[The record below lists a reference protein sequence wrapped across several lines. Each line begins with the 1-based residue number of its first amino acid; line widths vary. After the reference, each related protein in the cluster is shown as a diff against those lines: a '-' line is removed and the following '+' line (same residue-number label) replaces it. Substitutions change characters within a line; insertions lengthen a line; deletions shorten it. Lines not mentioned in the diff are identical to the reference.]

1 MQKVKNFFKNLLV
14 TVVVLA
20 LLLLLPIDR
29 GFAFVAAASHGYKT
43 SSITNDVNRYYY
55 QNLTKTEQE
64 AYRYIC
70 TQITDFPERIY
81 IPKLSKDELNEV
93 FEAVLYDNPEFWF
106 LENYCNYESRGA
118 SFLTVCASFIPVYR
132 CDSATYQEKQ
142 SQVEAAAEEILAAA
156 PEGSDYEKELY
167 IHDKLIEL
175 CDYGDPDEGSD
186 ISTLTIYGALVEHA
200 PVCEGYAKA
209 AQYLLTKMGIPCY
222 VVIGEAVDSSTGTA
236 ESHMWNVV
244 TIGGQK
250 YCLDLTWDDHT
261 SLGSQGDPTTPSHIY
276 FNVTVEELSKT
287 HTAKDSTD
295 VAGCTHTEANYFV
308 KEGLLFD
315 SFGSAEQTAAC
326 QALTEALSQGQ
337 GSLELRFS
345 SKAAMRSAEQALVQN
360 RGIFRIISA
369 ANESFG
375 AAKRAS
381 TSSVRYTE
389 NDSLFVLAFH
399 FS

>member
-1 MQKVKNFFKNLLV
+1 MQKVKNFFKNLLMV
-14 TVVVLA
+14 FIVLA
-20 LLLLLPIDR
+20 LLVLLPIDR

-43 SSITNDVNRYYY
+43 SSITEEDNRYYY

-70 TQITDFPERIY
+70 TQVTDFPERIY
-81 IPKLSKDELNEV
+81 IPKLSKDELNQV

-132 CDSATYQEKQ
+132 CDSATYQEMQ
-142 SQVEAAAEEILAAA
+142 SQVDAAAEQILATV

-167 IHDKLIEL
+167 IHDKLIAL

-186 ISTLTIYGALVEHA
+186 ITTLTIYGALVEHA

-209 AQYLLTKMGIPCY
+209 AQYLLTKLGIPCY

-244 TIGGQK
+244 TIDGEK

-261 SLGSQGDPTTPSHIY
+261 SLDSQGDPTTPSHIY
-276 FNVTVEELSKT
+276 FNLTAEELSKT
-287 HTAKDSTD
+287 HTAKDNAD
-295 VAGCTHTEANYFV
+295 IAQCTHTKANYFV

-326 QALTEALSQGQ
+326 QALEEALNQGQ

-360 RGIFRIISA
+360 RGIFRLISA
-369 ANESFG
+369 ANESVS